1 MTVSTPNALR
11 QSPSHFTALSMEKQW
26 WWFVPLFLETCRQ
39 SVFLTV
45 LCGYEWTSAL
55 GVSQIPGL
63 MYLAQMGTCAFQWA
77 CFFFF
82 FLPSSY
88 VSMHTGFGR
97 KITNASRHVLY
108 TSKRY
113 DILHL
118 TPHHKSKQS
127 LNVPNSV
134 VVFLFSS
141 SSPARKGDQDG
152 TEKDH
157 AFSTAC
163 ATLPALPL
171 DTSATPGRSLL
182 AGASSQ

>member
-1 MTVSTPNALR
+1 MNFSTGGLPNPGIDVFGTDGYMR
-11 QSPSHFTALSMEKQW
+11 FSM
-26 WWFVPLFLETCRQ
+26 
-39 SVFLTV
+39 SV
-45 LCGYEWTSAL
+45 
-55 GVSQIPGL
+55 
-63 MYLAQMGTCAFQWA
+63 
-77 CFFFF
+77 FFFF